1 MKDAILFV
9 VTGPSGSGK
18 GTIMHAITDAFA
30 DIEKIATYT
39 TRAPRPGEQ
48 PGYDYHFV
56 SQDEYLSKVADGK
69 IAEYEKVYNDYY
81 YGSPS
86 FDPGKGPDRLMELD
100 YKGMFKYE
108 KITHNMVSIFIAPP
122 SINELVNRINRR
134 ASESNLANRIRNA
147 IEQLQYAQH
156 YTYII
161 LNEDLEQACEDAVAI
176 VRAERCKRDKAERV
190 RQIDKMCEMKSV

>member
-30 DIEKIATYT
+30 DIKKIATYT
-39 TRAPRPGEQ
+39 TRSPRPGEQ
-48 PGYDYHFV
+48 PGYDYNFV
-56 SQDEYLSKVADGK
+56 SQDEFLSKVDDGK

-100 YKGMFKYE
+100 YKGMFKYK

-122 SINELVNRINRR
+122 SIDELVSRINRR
-134 ASESNLANRIRNA
+134 ASESNLANRIKNA
-147 IEQLQYAQH
+147 IEQLQYAEH
-156 YTYII
+156 YSYII
-161 LNEDLEQACEDAVAI
+161 LNENLEQACEDAVAI
-176 VRAERCKRDKAERV
+176 VRAERCKRDKAARV
-190 RQIDKMCEMKSV
+190 KQIDKMCQMNSV